1 MSSVDDSVPV
11 VLHYF
16 VDESGDPT
24 LFARR
29 RRSIVGQKGVLELL
43 HARQT
48 GG

>member
-1 MSSVDDSVPV
+1 MSNGNDSEPV

-29 RRSIVGQKGVLELL
+29 R
-43 HARQT
+43 
-48 GG
+48 